1 MAEVLTQSE
10 IDALLQAVSSGNVDT
25 EDGQAPTP
33 IKSDWVAYDLTSQ
46 EKIVRG
52 KLAGLAGIHERFSRL
67 FRHTLSEALNKPVS
81 VNFTNIDFIRFGDYL
96 GNLIPPVSL
105 NVFQMT
111 NLRGTMVLVVSS
123 KLAYSLV
130 DAYYGG
136 AERPYSKVGGKDE
149 FTSIEQ
155 KMIQK
160 MCRMAVHDLKESWRL
175 NYPLE
180 LDYLRSESNPHFVGG
195 IHSSETVA
203 VVTFDVEFE
212 NLSGTLILILQ
223 VKALDPIQQS
233 LSVNI
238 TTEVSHEGKL
248 WEKHWKEEIKKI
260 PLDLHVALGQ
270 ADTSLTQIKDLKVGD
285 TIALQEDAASPLT
298 VKIEGISKLKGLM
311 GVCRGNTA
319 LRITDFIESDGGNN
333 G

>member
-1 MAEVLTQSE
+1 
-10 IDALLQAVSSGNVDT
+10 
-25 EDGQAPTP
+25 
-33 IKSDWVAYDLTSQ
+33 
-46 EKIVRG
+46 
-52 KLAGLAGIHERFSRL
+52 
-67 FRHTLSEALNKPVS
+67 
-81 VNFTNIDFIRFGDYL
+81 L
-96 GNLIPPVSL
+96 G
-105 NVFQMT
+105 
-111 NLRGTMVLVVSS
+111 G
-123 KLAYSLV
+123 
-130 DAYYGG
+130 
-136 AERPYSKVGGKDE
+136 EDE

-160 MCRMAVHDLKESWRL
+160 MCRLAVQDLKESWRL

-260 PLDLHVALGQ
+260 PLDIQVSLGH
-270 ADTSLTQIKDLKVGD
+270 ADTSLTHIKELKKGD
-285 TIALQEDAASPLT
+285 VITLQEDAASPLI
-298 VKIEGISKLKGLM
+298 VKVEGVSKLKGLM

-319 LRITDFIESDGGNN
+319 IRVTDLIESEGGNN